1 VSEDLRHEEAVR
13 WRSMVMPL
21 LRDAAD
27 MLTNVAQV
35 APDSTEKRIA
45 EEAARE
51 ARDLVRV
58 CEKNLTV
65 ARRLVAR
72 EEKRQ
77 ERAERKAARRS

>member
-1 VSEDLRHEEAVR
+1 MSEDLRHEEAVR